1 MSNMTI
7 KKFAA
12 ALGHSEEALTER
24 MKRDQI
30 MQNTDPAQP
39 YREYV
44 RRGYFD
50 VTVYQGHVLDVSLTG
65 KGQIWLARLFPA
77 GFDLEAVQ

>member
-7 KKFAA
+7 KKFAE
-12 ALGHSEEALTER
+12 ALGHTEEALTER
-24 MKRDQI
+24 MKQDGI
-30 MQNTDPAQP
+30 MQNTDPVRP

-50 VTVYQGHVLDVSLTG
+50 VTEFKGYVLDVSLTG

-77 GFDLEAVQ
+77 GFVFGAK